1 MLAACWAAASAAC
14 LVVTGCSH
22 AGSAG
27 TDQTTP
33 RVTALGNPDDVEVSV
48 RPLIATYNPASQA
61 PPVPPSQDWR
71 QVPSPALPRDAQVY
85 TITATGPADAWAAGT
100 SGLNDGQALLVHWN
114 GTSWTRPA
122 LPASTLGLSEFTSL
136 ASAGPR
142 NVWVSGVGTT
152 GNWPS
157 PHIYHFGGARW
168 DEVRLPSDVTGV
180 EGISMTPAGNLW
192 TLIATR
198 AYPGEAL
205 IRWNGRGWT
214 RFPAPSPAGGIP
226 AIAAVADDDIWVT
239 GRVSQIYH
247 WNGEHWTPAASP
259 APSSGEGM
267 RALIAP
273 AHDDVWAAHGFN
285 VGPATAILLH
295 WDGRTWQTVPVPHT
309 GSCPATGISPD
320 GAGGIWVIPCQSN
333 WLGAQYLHWQADRW
347 TDVYASPPGPHSAE
361 TAQAIALVPGTQQLW
376 SADSGPDGE
385 TLNLYTPR

>member
-1 MLAACWAAASAAC
+1 
-14 LVVTGCSH
+14 
-22 AGSAG
+22 
-27 TDQTTP
+27 
-33 RVTALGNPDDVEVSV
+33 
-48 RPLIATYNPASQA
+48 
-61 PPVPPSQDWR
+61 
-71 QVPSPALPRDAQVY
+71 
-85 TITATGPADAWAAGT
+85 
-100 SGLNDGQALLVHWN
+100 
-114 GTSWTRPA
+114 
-122 LPASTLGLSEFTSL
+122 
-136 ASAGPR
+136 
-142 NVWVSGVGTT
+142 VWVSGVGTA

-168 DEVRLPSDVTGV
+168 DEVRLPAYVDAV

-192 TLIATR
+192 TLIANR
-198 AYPGEAL
+198 AYPGEAV

-214 RFPAPSPAGGIP
+214 RFPAPSPTGGTP

-247 WNGEHWTPAASP
+247 WNGEHWTPVASP

-273 AHDDVWAAHGFN
+273 AHDDVWAAPGFN

-309 GSCPATGISPD
+309 GSCPVTGIAPD

-333 WLGAQYLHWQADRW
+333 WRGAQYLHWQAGRW
-347 TDVYASPPGPHSAE
+347 TDVYATPPGPLSDEFAV
-361 TAQAIALVPGTQQLW
+361 AIAPVPGTQQVW
-376 SADSGPDGE
+376 SADDGPDGM